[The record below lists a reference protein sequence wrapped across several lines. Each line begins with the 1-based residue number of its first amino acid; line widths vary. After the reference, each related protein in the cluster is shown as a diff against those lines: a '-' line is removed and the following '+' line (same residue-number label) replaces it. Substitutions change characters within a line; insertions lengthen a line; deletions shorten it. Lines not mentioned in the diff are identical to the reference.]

1 MKEDQVTIS
10 DRTRVSLVALP
21 FIIGAVLYV
30 SDLKSQILETRAKAD
45 MLEVNQK
52 DINKDIKD
60 AITNLSKR
68 IDKALLRLDK

>member
-1 MKEDQVTIS
+1 MKEDQVIIS
-10 DRTRVSLVALP
+10 DRTKVSFVALP